1 MSWSGSSALFSFLLP
16 SLSFLSSPPA
26 PLTPL
31 SLMVEEKL
39 HITQP
44 AWVSEERRDLG
55 QGDKSRCSREL
66 GFRSK
71 GSSSDP
77 SFRACVDKPLDL
89 GLLLIASQIGGG
101 VQPPSE
107 SGESSVRLRG
117 HLWHLAHIRV
127 TTAYNERPWGRD
139 HPRRLGCCSEGEW
152 RRGGKAAKESQTLS
166 SPNRKSAGTV

>member
-1 MSWSGSSALFSFLLP
+1 
-16 SLSFLSSPPA
+16 
-26 PLTPL
+26 
-31 SLMVEEKL
+31 MVEEKL

-77 SFRACVDKPLDL
+77 SFRAKCVDKPLDL

-107 SGESSVRLRG
+107 SGESSVSWG
-117 HLWHLAHIRV
+117 SVV
-127 TTAYNERPWGRD
+127 T
-139 HPRRLGCCSEGEW
+139 C
-152 RRGGKAAKESQTLS
+152 
-166 SPNRKSAGTV
+166 GT